1 MYTPVETSQVFQTS
15 QVEVPTMSYAMVPET
30 QVVPQVSYTQ
40 GALEVLP
47 PVYLND
53 QVSQIVTPAPEV
65 SQVVIP
71 QVEQTVSMVPQV
83 SQIAVSQV
91 APVVP
96 TVSVA
101 PVAVSQVAPVV
112 PTVSVAPQVSTLAV
126 SQVAPTVSM
135 APPMPKPL
143 TPSPP
148 YEAFIPPTP
157 VPKSVSDNTPPQAYQ
172 FYQAV
177 PVPPPAPVTTTS
189 FVNVPVTTSVNVP
202 VTTTMNVPVTT
213 SMTVP
218 VTSSMNVA
226 NPYSSLTT
234 PVPVAPTNSLLLGAP
249 QYQTATTSS
258 YI

>member
-1 MYTPVETSQVFQTS
+1 MYTPVESQVVQTS
-15 QVEVPTMSYAMVPET
+15 QVEVPTMSYGMTPET
-30 QVVPQVSYTQ
+30 QVAPQVSYTQ
-40 GALEVLP
+40 GPLEVLP
-47 PVYLND
+47 PIYLPS
-53 QVSQIVTPAPEV
+53 QSSQIATPAPEV
-65 SQVVIP
+65 TQVVVP

-96 TVSVA
+96 TIPVI
-101 PVAVSQVAPVV
+101 PVAVSQVAPTV
-112 PTVSVAPQVSTLAV
+112 P
-126 SQVAPTVSM
+126 M

-148 YEAFIPPTP
+148 YEAFVPPTP
-157 VPKSVSDNTPPQAYQ
+157 VTKNSLVGNPSPQVYQ

-202 VTTTMNVPVTT
+202 VTTTMTVPVTS

-218 VTSSMNVA
+218 VSSSMNVA
-226 NPYSSLTT
+226 NPYSTFT
-234 PVPVAPTNSLLLGAP
+234 APAPVAPSSSLLLETP
-249 QYQTATTSS
+249 QYQTATAAS
-258 YI
+258 YM

>member
-1 MYTPVETSQVFQTS
+1 MYTPVETSQVVQTS
-15 QVEVPTMSYAMVPET
+15 QVAVPTMSYSMAPET

-47 PVYLND
+47 PIYLPN

-65 SQVVIP
+65 SQVVVP

-101 PVAVSQVAPVV
+101 P
-112 PTVSVAPQVSTLAV
+112 QVSTLAV

-135 APPMPKPL
+135 SVPMVQPVVVPPPMPKPL

-157 VPKSVSDNTPPQAYQ
+157 VTKSVSDNAPPQIYQ

-177 PVPPPAPVTTTS
+177 PVPRPAPAPVTTTS

-202 VTTTMNVPVTT
+202 VTTTMTVPVTT
-213 SMTVP
+213 SMRVP
-218 VTSSMNVA
+218 VTTSMNVA
-226 NPYSSLTT
+226 NPYSIFTA
-234 PVPVAPTNSLLLGAP
+234 PVPVAPTNSLLLDAP
-249 QYQTATTSS
+249 VQYQTATASS
-258 YI
+258 FI

>member
-1 MYTPVETSQVFQTS
+1 MYTPVESQVVQTS
-15 QVEVPTMSYAMVPET
+15 QVEVPNM
-30 QVVPQVSYTQ
+30 SYTQ
-40 GALEVLP
+40 GPLEVLP
-47 PVYLND
+47 PIYLPS
-53 QVSQIVTPAPEV
+53 QASQIATPAPEV
-65 SQVVIP
+65 TQVVVP

-96 TVSVA
+96 VVPTVSVIPQVSTV
-101 PVAVSQVAPVV
+101 PVAVSQVAPTV
-112 PTVSVAPQVSTLAV
+112 P
-126 SQVAPTVSM
+126 M

-148 YEAFIPPTP
+148 YEAFVPPTP
-157 VPKSVSDNTPPQAYQ
+157 VTKKSLVGNPSPQVYQ

-202 VTTTMNVPVTT
+202 VTTTMTVPVTS

-218 VTSSMNVA
+218 VSSSMNVA
-226 NPYSSLTT
+226 NPYSTFT
-234 PVPVAPTNSLLLGAP
+234 APAPVAPSSSLLLETP
-249 QYQTATTSS
+249 QYQTATAAS
-258 YI
+258 YM